1 MTEAERAYAYINHDI
16 VPRVI
21 DGFEAKQRDY
31 RGGPAFLFLGSKGQF
46 SDMNRKFWK
55 LYAAIW
61 EGQELEGEQP
71 DEIAADMI
79 GHLLLL
85 LYTLEVESER
95 KEMDDE

>member
-1 MTEAERAYAYINHDI
+1 MTEAEGAYRVINEEI
-16 VPRVI
+16 APRVLEH
-21 DGFEAKQRDY
+21 FKAKQHDY

-61 EGQELEGEQP
+61 EGQELDGEQP

-85 LYTLEVESER
+85 LYTLQQEASE
-95 KEMDDE
+95 DE